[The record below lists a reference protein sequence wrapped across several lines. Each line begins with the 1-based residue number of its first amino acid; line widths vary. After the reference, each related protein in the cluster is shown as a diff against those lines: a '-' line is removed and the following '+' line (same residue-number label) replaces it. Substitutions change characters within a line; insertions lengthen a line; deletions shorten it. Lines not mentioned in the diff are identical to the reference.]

1 MLTFSG
7 LVCVARLRTFGSSSG
22 TVCVITGIVIMNTI
36 SSTNMTS
43 TSGVVLISDIARSS
57 SCAGGA
63 FIAAY
68 ELISGSDERC
78 ALLANRR
85 ARGRTRC
92 SRRTAVDACT
102 AHQIRVQ
109 VGREEEQILGDV
121 LTEKQQS

>member
-22 TVCVITGIVIMNTI
+22 TVCVITGIEIMNTI

-43 TSGVVLISDIARSS
+43 TCGAVVISDIACSS
-57 SCAGGA
+57 SGAGGA

-92 SRRTAVDACT
+92 SRGTAVDACP
-102 AHQIRVQ
+102 AHEIRVQ
-109 VGREEEQILGDV
+109 VGREVAQL
-121 LTEKQQS
+121 LA